1 MELLA
6 DAILTRAVRLP
17 EGTPVST
24 STFLEM
30 GTKPA
35 IRSALLR
42 LLRAQKLLRVGRG
55 IYVVPVVS
63 RFGSSAPSAHRFI
76 EELSKRS
83 GEDIVSS
90 GATTA
95 NALGLTTQVPVQM
108 VYWTSGR
115 SRKLNLGK
123 LVLHLEHVSSWQL
136 VLAKEPAGEIVR
148 VLAWAGPEHIH
159 SVLKKVAE
167 KVPRSEMVKVAQHG
181 HRFPHWLADA
191 LISDCRHCLT
201 VVAKAEGTLNS
212 ARFYSRIG
220 SYALIVDEAIQG
232 CPSRLRQ
239 PVAAAM

>member
-1 MELLA
+1 MASLIE
-6 DAILTRAVRLP
+6 DILTRAGGLA
-17 EGTPVST
+17 EGTPVS
-24 STFLEM
+24 SRTFLDL

-35 IRSALLR
+35 IRNALLR
-42 LLRAQKLLRVGRG
+42 LLRSQKLLRVGRG

-76 EELSKRS
+76 EELSKQS

-123 LVLHLEHVSSWQL
+123 LVLHLEHVASWQL
-136 VLAKEPAGEIVR
+136 VLAKEPAGETVR

-159 SVLKKVAE
+159 SVLEKVAE
-167 KVPRSEMVKVAQHG
+167 KVPRSEMVKVAQHTDL
-181 HRFPHWLADA
+181 FPRWFADA
-191 LISDCRHCLT
+191 LSRSAGIS
-201 VVAKAEGTLNS
+201 G
-212 ARFYSRIG
+212 
-220 SYALIVDEAIQG
+220 Q
-232 CPSRLRQ
+232 
-239 PVAAAM
+239 

>member
-1 MELLA
+1 MESLA
-6 DAILTRAVRLP
+6 DTILEKAGRLP
-17 EGTPVST
+17 EGSPFSA
-24 STFLEM
+24 STFLDL

-35 IRSALLR
+35 IRSTLSR
-42 LLRAQKLLRVGRG
+42 LVRAQKLLRVGRG

-76 EELSKRS
+76 EELSKQS

-136 VLAKEPAGEIVR
+136 ALAKEPSGEIVR
-148 VLAWAGPEHIH
+148 ALAWAGPERVHT
-159 SVLKKVAE
+159 VLKE
-167 KVPRSEMVKVAQHG
+167 IEGKVPRSEVVKVAQHA

-191 LISDCRHCLT
+191 LRRTAD
-201 VVAKAEGTLNS
+201 S
-212 ARFYSRIG
+212 AG
-220 SYALIVDEAIQG
+220 Q
-232 CPSRLRQ
+232 
-239 PVAAAM
+239 